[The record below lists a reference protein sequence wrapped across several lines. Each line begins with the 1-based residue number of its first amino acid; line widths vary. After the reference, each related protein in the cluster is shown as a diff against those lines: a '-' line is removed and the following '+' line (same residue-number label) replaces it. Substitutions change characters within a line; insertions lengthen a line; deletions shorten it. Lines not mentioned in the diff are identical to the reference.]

1 MSTTSDLQNQ
11 KLVAEMNKLNE
22 ETRKL
27 VAETEYYQK
36 RNQFFITIFVL
47 GVFAAGIAFA
57 KLFI

>member
-11 KLVAEMNKLNE
+11 KLVAEMTKLNE

-27 VAETEYYQK
+27 VAEAEHYQK
-36 RNQFFITIFVL
+36 RNQFFIATFVL

-57 KLFI
+57 KLFV